1 MNYVIIGNSAAAVG
15 CIEGIRQVDRDGG
28 ITVIGSEKHHVY
40 SRPLISYLLCGKTD
54 TERMKYRGDSFYA
67 DNGVELLSGQTA
79 VGIDTAAKTVTT
91 DGGKTVPYDRLLVA
105 TGSKP
110 FVPPMKNLEKVK
122 NKFTFMSLDS
132 AQALDAALT
141 KDSRVLIIGAGLIG
155 LKCAEGIYG
164 KCGKITVVDLADR
177 ILPSILDEDASG
189 IMREYLEEKG
199 IKFILSDSVSEF
211 EDGTAHLN
219 SGGTVDFDAV
229 VIAVGVRPETAL
241 AAEAGA
247 EINRGIVTDLHC
259 RTTVPDIYAAGDC
272 ATSLDVTTDTE
283 RVLALLPN
291 AYMQGECAGIN
302 MAGGEKLYDFAIPMN
317 AIGFFGYHIISAG
330 SYDGEEYVEKDG
342 RNYKKLVTRDG
353 VLKGFILMGDVK
365 RAGIY
370 TSLVRSRKPLDEIDF
385 ELIKK
390 KPQLMA
396 FTRSERREKLGTAQ
410 HK

>member
-15 CIEGIRQVDRDGG
+15 CIEGIRQVDKDGG
-28 ITVIGSEKHHVY
+28 ITVIGSEKYHVY

-67 DNGVELLSGQTA
+67 DNGVELLSGQTV

-91 DGGKTVPYDRLLVA
+91 DGGKTVLYDRLLVA

-272 ATSLDVTTDTE
+272 ATSLDVTTNTE

-302 MAGGEKLYDFAIPMN
+302 MAGGKKLYDFAIPMN